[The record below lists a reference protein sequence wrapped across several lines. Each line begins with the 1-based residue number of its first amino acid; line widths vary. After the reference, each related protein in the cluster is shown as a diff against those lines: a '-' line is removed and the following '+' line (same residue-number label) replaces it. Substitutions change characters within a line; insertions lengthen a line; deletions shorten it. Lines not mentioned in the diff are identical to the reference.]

1 MGQSETLKIRSK
13 MNEQLGKNCYNEKKP
28 SQTSGTK
35 TYKFDVLNKKF
46 GHVLLVA
53 TSEWMRKKTPC
64 WSVDLA
70 KNNLVIAIW
79 NYYHRQQ
86 SYTILTIDNDD
97 DDDQPSSRL
106 YGFDHS
112 SHSFIHWIQFIVMN
126 NNNWFMFSSTLHY
139 HHVYG
144 IWNWVKKKCQTRQG
158 KLQPNSWLQ
167 IR

>member
-1 MGQSETLKIRSK
+1 M
-13 MNEQLGKNCYNEKKP
+13 
-28 SQTSGTK
+28 
-35 TYKFDVLNKKF
+35 NKKF

-126 NNNWFMFSSTLHY
+126 NNDWFMFSSTLHY

-144 IWNWVKKKCQTRQG
+144 IWNWVKKNAKQDRANYNLIVDYKQDRYSPITTKDTFMTG
-158 KLQPNSWLQ
+158 
-167 IR
+167 